1 MNEMTGSSFYTN
13 YTDVK
18 FIDKLKKNID
28 TCRAFYFSVSF
39 IKKPGL
45 RLLAP
50 NIEAA
55 IARGACGKLITSTYQ
70 NFTDVDSLQFFY
82 GLQVRYPEQFAC
94 RLDRECFHDYNG
106 NTVGFHSKGYLF
118 EFEDHTELLVGSSNI
133 TVYALLKNVEWDV
146 SVIDAD
152 PAGTYAAAKVEFD
165 ALWEQT
171 LPLSQD
177 LINEYKVRLYYS
189 IERWDMDYDVANSE
203 IKPNYMQRRALKEL
217 NRVRAMGA
225 ARALITASA
234 GSGKTFLA
242 AFDALNFGPRR
253 LLYIVHEG
261 SILMKSYETFARVFG
276 SDRSYGIFNGEY
288 KEQDAD
294 FVFSTNVTMAN
305 SLELFEPHT
314 WDYIIID
321 ECHHATAETY
331 RKIIDYFEPQFL
343 LGITATPERMDGGD
357 VFSLFDQNVP
367 YELRLR
373 DAIINGLVVPFK
385 YYGIRDELIEY
396 GVTQTRGHKFV
407 EQFSDEA
414 HCDFIYRMIEK
425 HREPGQK
432 LKALAFCRDIS
443 HAIRMAQAMEDYYH
457 TRYLTGKNTVGERVR
472 AYKDLQDDAAD
483 LEILFTVDILNEG
496 VDIPGVNM
504 VLFLRPTDSQTIFIQ
519 QLGRGLRKYEGKKYV
534 TVLDF
539 IGNDYKR
546 SVQIAFALGSM
557 AENFVVE
564 KNLVAALVSDNF
576 TKIGLV
582 EYGVEIHLDDLSK
595 KEILAYIDEV
605 NFNTKTYLQQ
615 DYTNFKK
622 YIGAQRYPAHVDYL
636 NNDYAPDLIKFMQSR
651 ISGRKNASYLGFLQA
666 IGEENLP
673 SFSARQEGFIKYV
686 SEMLPIVRPYEYLI
700 IQALVE
706 HAGECSL
713 AEVRRHV
720 QINAKHDQPAAFQH
734 ALKYMVQSGY
744 FTVGKEMET
753 AANAGTAAAE
763 AGEAAALDSGV
774 TTAPETT
781 LSFYDL
787 ELGVEFDEYL
797 RDLLEYG
804 LGKYDVDF
812 SDASPDEVF
821 HLWAKYRKEQVQQ
834 LLLNNPKDIMLGTKI
849 YDGIVYAYVTVIKS
863 NATAENLKYADGYID
878 ADTFQWETVANVSE
892 RELTA
897 LKNSRGIHIFV
908 RKVDNEDGIQ
918 LPFTYIG
925 MGKMEY
931 IEGSKKPNG
940 AHLFRVPMEATAPED
955 IYFDFKLPG

>member
-1 MNEMTGSSFYTN
+1 MKTGFYTN
-13 YTDVK
+13 SSEVK
-18 FIDKLKKNID
+18 FIDKLKRNID
-28 TCRAFYFSVSF
+28 VCKAFYFSVSF

-70 NFTDVDSLQFFY
+70 NFTDVESLQYFY
-82 GLQVRYPEQFAC
+82 NLQTRYPERFTC
-94 RLDRECFHDYNG
+94 RLERECFHDYNG

-118 EFEDHTELLVGSSNI
+118 EFEHHTELLVGSSNI

-146 SVIDAD
+146 SVIDEELNE
-152 PAGTYAAAKVEFD
+152 TYAAAKEEFIS
-165 ALWEQT
+165 LWEQT
-171 LPLSQD
+171 LPLSQE
-177 LINEYKVRLYYS
+177 LINEYKTRLYYS
-189 IERWDMDYDVANSE
+189 IERWDMDYDVANSD

-225 ARALITASA
+225 SRALITASA

-242 AFDALNFGPRR
+242 AFDALNFNPRR
-253 LLYIVHEG
+253 LLYVVHEG
-261 SILMKSYETFARVFG
+261 SILMKSYETFSRVFG
-276 SDRSYGIFNGEY
+276 NDRTYGVYNGEY

-305 SLELFEPHT
+305 SMELFEPHT

-321 ECHHATAETY
+321 ECHHATADTY

-343 LGITATPERMDGGD
+343 LGITATPERMDGED

-396 GVTQTRGHKFV
+396 GIEQTRGHKFV

-414 HCDFIYRMIEK
+414 HCGFIYRMIEK
-425 HREPGQK
+425 YRQPGQK

-443 HAIRMAQAMEDYYH
+443 HAIRMSQAMEDFYH
-457 TRYLTGKNTVGERVR
+457 TRYLTGKNSVGERVR
-472 AYKDLQDDAAD
+472 AYKDLQDDD
-483 LEILFTVDILNEG
+483 PEGLEILFTVDILNEG

-557 AENFVVE
+557 AENFVLE
-564 KNLVAALVSDNF
+564 KNLVAALIADNF
-576 TKIGLV
+576 TRIGLLD
-582 EYGVEIHLDDLSK
+582 YGVEIHLDDLSK

-605 NFNTKTYLQQ
+605 NFNNKKYLQQ
-615 DYTNFKK
+615 DYFNFKK
-622 YIGAQRYPAHVDYL
+622 YISSSRYPAHVDYL
-636 NNDYAPDLIKFMQSR
+636 NNDYAPDLIKFMQSK
-651 ISGRKNASYLGFLQA
+651 INNRKNASYLGFLQA

-673 SFSARQEGFIKYV
+673 AFSERQEEFIKYV
-686 SEMLPIVRPYEYLI
+686 SEMLPVVRPYELLV
-700 IQALVE
+700 IQAMIQG
-706 HAGECSL
+706 AGECSIKN
-713 AEVRRHV
+713 VQQHV
-720 QINAKHDQPAAFQH
+720 QINALNFSQSAFNH
-734 ALKYMVQSGY
+734 ALHYMLTSG
-744 FTVGKEMET
+744 FFAIAGNTISFVGI
-753 AANAGTAAAE
+753 
-763 AGEAAALDSGV
+763 D
-774 TTAPETT
+774 
-781 LSFYDL
+781 
-787 ELGVEFDEYL
+787 LGVEFDEYI

-804 LGKYDVDF
+804 LGRYDVDF
-812 SDASPDEVF
+812 QDAAPDEVF

-834 LLLNNPKDIMLGTKI
+834 LLLNNPKDIMKGTKI
-849 YDGIVYAYVTVIKS
+849 YDGISYAYVTVIKS
-863 NATAENLKYADGYID
+863 TNTKAELKYADGYID
-878 ADTFQWETVANVSE
+878 QDTFQWETVANVKDK
-892 RELTA
+892 ELED
-897 LKNSRGIHIFV
+897 LKHSKKMHIFV
-908 RKVDNEDGIQ
+908 RKVENEDGIQ

-925 MGKMEY
+925 CGKMEY
-931 IEGSKKPNG
+931 NGRSNNENG
-940 AHLFRVPMEATAPED
+940 AHLFRIPMEATAPED
-955 IYFDFKLPG
+955 IYFDFKLPE

>member
-1 MNEMTGSSFYTN
+1 MISSFYTN
-13 YTDVK
+13 YSEVK
-18 FIDKLKKNID
+18 FIDKLKRNID
-28 TCRAFYFSVSF
+28 TCKAFYFSVSF

-55 IARGACGKLITSTYQ
+55 IARGARGQLITSTYQ
-70 NFTDVDSLQFFY
+70 NFTDVDSLQFFN
-82 GLQVRYPEQFAC
+82 GLQTRYPEQFAC

-106 NTVGFHSKGYLF
+106 NAVGFHSKGYLF

-133 TVYALLKNVEWDV
+133 TVYALLKNIEWDV

-152 PAGTYAAAKVEFD
+152 TSETYTAAKAEFD
-165 ALWEQT
+165 SLWEQT
-171 LPLSQD
+171 LPLSLE
-177 LINEYKVRLYYS
+177 LINEYKTRLFYS

-225 ARALITASA
+225 SRALITASA

-242 AFDALNFGPRR
+242 AFDALNFNPRR

-261 SILMKSYETFARVFG
+261 SILMKSYETFSRVFG
-276 SDRSYGIFNGEY
+276 SDRSYGVFNGEY
-288 KEQDAD
+288 KEQEAD
-294 FVFSTNVTMAN
+294 YVFSTNVTMAN
-305 SLELFEPHT
+305 SLKLFEPHT

-331 RKIIDYFEPQFL
+331 RKIINYFEPQFL
-343 LGITATPERMDGGD
+343 LGITATPERMDGED

-396 GVTQTRGHKFV
+396 GVAQTRGHKFV

-443 HAIRMAQAMEDYYH
+443 HAIRMSQAMEDYYH
-457 TRYLTGKNTVGERVR
+457 TRYLTGKNSVGERVR
-472 AYKDLQDDAAD
+472 AYKDLQDDAAE

-564 KNLVAALVSDNF
+564 KNLVAALVADNF
-576 TKIGLV
+576 VRIGLL

-595 KEILAYIDEV
+595 KEILAYINEV

-615 DYTNFKK
+615 DYFNFKK
-622 YIGAQRYPAHVDYL
+622 YISAARYPAHVDYL

-673 SFSARQEGFIKYV
+673 SFSERQEAFIKYV
-686 SEMLPIVRPYEYLI
+686 SEMLPIVRPYEYLM
-700 IQALVE
+700 IQTLLQWV
-706 HAGECSL
+706 GECSIE
-713 AEVRRHV
+713 EVNRLV
-720 QINAKHDQPAAFQH
+720 QINTEDYKSDAFDH
-734 ALKYMVQSGY
+734 ALLYMLASG
-744 FTVGKEMET
+744 FFRLTDGML
-753 AANAGTAAAE
+753 AFADI
-763 AGEAAALDSGV
+763 ALD
-774 TTAPETT
+774 
-781 LSFYDL
+781 
-787 ELGVEFDEYL
+787 VEFDEYMQ
-797 RDLLEYG
+797 DLLEYG

-812 SDASPDEVF
+812 NDAAPGEIF

-863 NATAENLKYADGYID
+863 SSTAENLKYADGYID
-878 ADTFQWETVANVSE
+878 EDTFQWETVANVSE
-892 RELTA
+892 RELNA

-955 IYFDFKLPG
+955 IYFDFKLPE

>member
-1 MNEMTGSSFYTN
+1 MKSDFFSN
-13 YTDVK
+13 YSNIK
-18 FIDKLKKNID
+18 FIDKIKRNID
-28 TCRAFYFSVSF
+28 TCRAFFFSVSF

-45 RLLAP
+45 RLISS

-55 IARGACGKLITSTYQ
+55 LARGANGQVITSTYQ
-70 NFTDVDSLQFFY
+70 NFTDIDSLQYFY
-82 GLQVRYPEQFAC
+82 SLQARYPGHFSC
-94 RLDRECFHDYNG
+94 KLDKECFHDFNG

-133 TVYALLKNVEWDV
+133 TVYALLKNIEWDV
-146 SVIDAD
+146 SVIDD
-152 PAGTYAAAKVEFD
+152 NTSGTYEAAKEEFD
-165 ALWEQT
+165 YLWQHA

-177 LINEYKVRLYYS
+177 LISEYKTRLYYS
-189 IERWDMDYDVANSE
+189 IERWDMDYNVANSE

-225 ARALITASA
+225 TRALITASA

-242 AFDALNFGPRR
+242 AFDALNFNPQR
-253 LLYIVHEG
+253 LLFIVHEG
-261 SILMKSYETFARVFG
+261 SILLKAYETFSRVFG
-276 SDRSYGIFNGEY
+276 SEHSYGIFNGEY

-305 SLELFEPHT
+305 ALELFDRHT

-331 RKIIDYFEPQFL
+331 RKIIEYFEPQFL
-343 LGITATPERMDGGD
+343 LGITATPERMDGED

-396 GVTQTRGHKFV
+396 GINQTRGHKFV

-425 HREPGQK
+425 YKEPGQK

-457 TRYLTGKNTVGERVR
+457 TRYLTGKSSVGERVR
-472 AYKDLQDDAAD
+472 AYKDLQDEDEE

-504 VLFLRPTDSQTIFIQ
+504 VLFLRPTDSQTVFIQ

-564 KNLVAALVSDNF
+564 KNLVAALVKEDFAS
-576 TKIGLV
+576 IGLLN
-582 EYGVEIHLDDLSK
+582 YGVEIHLDDLSK
-595 KEILAYIDEV
+595 KEILDCIDEV
-605 NFNTKTYLQQ
+605 NFNTKSYLQH
-615 DYTNFKK
+615 DYSNFKK
-622 YIGAQRYPAHVDYL
+622 YIGTSRYPAHVDYL
-636 NNDYAPDLIKFMQSR
+636 NNDFAPDLIKFMQSK
-651 ISGRKNASYLGFLQA
+651 INGHKNASYYGFLQA
-666 IGEENLP
+666 IEEENMP
-673 SFSARQEGFIKYV
+673 SFSERQESFAKYV
-686 SEMLPIVRPYEYLI
+686 SEMLPLVRSDEYLI
-700 IQALVE
+700 IQALVQC
-706 HAGECSL
+706 AGECNL
-713 AEVRRHV
+713 EELKKHI
-720 QINAKHDQPAAFQH
+720 QINVRNYNLKSFGH
-734 ALKYMVQSGY
+734 ALQYMIASG
-744 FTVGKEMET
+744 FFKL
-753 AANAGTAAAE
+753 AN
-763 AGEAAALDSGV
+763 DV
-774 TTAPETT
+774 
-781 LSFYDL
+781 LSFNDINL
-787 ELGVEFDEYL
+787 DVEFDEYI

-804 LGKYDVDF
+804 LGKYDADF
-812 SDASPDEVF
+812 QDASLNEVF
-821 HLWAKYRKEQVQQ
+821 HLWAKYRKEQVQL

-849 YDGIVYAYVTVIKS
+849 YNGIVYVYVTVIKGNS
-863 NATAENLKYADGYID
+863 TAENLKYVDGYID
-878 ADTFQWETVANVSE
+878 ANTFQWETVNNIKE
-892 RELTA
+892 KELNE
-897 LKNSRGIHIFV
+897 LKTSNGVHVFV
-908 RKVDNEDGIQ
+908 RKVESEDGIT

-931 IEGSKKPNG
+931 IEGSRKANG
-940 AHLFRVPMEATAPED
+940 AHLFRIPMNNTAPED
-955 IYFDFKLPG
+955 IYFDFKLPE

>member
-1 MNEMTGSSFYTN
+1 MRSSFFTN
-13 YTDVK
+13 YSEVK
-18 FIDKLKKNID
+18 FIDKLKRNID
-28 TCRAFYFSVSF
+28 MCQGFYFSVSF

-55 IARGACGKLITSTYQ
+55 ISRGAHGQLITSTYQ

-82 GLQVRYPEQFAC
+82 DLQTRYPDRFTC
-94 RLDRECFHDYNG
+94 RLDKECFHDIHG

-118 EFEDHTELLVGSSNI
+118 EFADRNELLVGSSNI
-133 TVYALLKNVEWDV
+133 TVYALLKNIEWDV
-146 SVIDAD
+146 SVIDED
-152 PAGTYAAAKVEFD
+152 DGETYASAKAEFD
-165 ALWEQT
+165 SLWEQT
-171 LPLSQD
+171 LPLSLD
-177 LINEYKVRLYYS
+177 LIDEYRTRLYYS
-189 IERWDMDYDVANSE
+189 IERWDMDYDIANSE
-203 IKPNYMQRRALKEL
+203 VKPNYMQRRALKEL

-225 ARALITASA
+225 SRALITASA

-242 AFDALNFGPRR
+242 AFDALNFAPKR

-261 SILMKSYETFARVFG
+261 SILMKSYETFQRVFG

-305 SLELFEPHT
+305 SLELFEKHT

-331 RKIIDYFEPQFL
+331 RKIINYFEPQFL
-343 LGITATPERMDGGD
+343 LGITATPERMDGED

-396 GVTQTRGHKFV
+396 GIKETKGHKFV
-407 EQFSDEA
+407 EQFSDDK
-414 HCDFIYRMIEK
+414 HCDFIYHMIES
-425 HREPGQK
+425 HRIPGQK

-443 HAIRMAQAMEDYYH
+443 HAIRMSQAMEDYYH
-457 TRYLTGKNTVGERVR
+457 TQYLTGRNSVGERVR

-519 QLGRGLRKYEGKKYV
+519 QLGRGLRNYEGKKYV

-546 SVQIAFALGSM
+546 SVQIAFALGSLS
-557 AENFVVE
+557 ENFVVE
-564 KNLVAALVSDNF
+564 KKLIACLVEDNF
-576 TKIGLV
+576 TSIGLAD
-582 EYGVEIHLDDLSK
+582 YGVEIHLDDLSK
-595 KEILAYIDEV
+595 KEILSYIDEV
-605 NFNTKTYLQQ
+605 NFNTKTFLQQ
-615 DYTNFKK
+615 DYLNFKK
-622 YIGAQRYPAHVDYL
+622 YISAARYPQHVDYL

-651 ISGRKNASYLGFLQA
+651 IGGRKNSSYLGFLQA
-666 IGEENLP
+666 IGEDDLP
-673 SFSARQEGFIKYV
+673 SFDERQESFIKYV
-686 SEMLPIVRPYEYLI
+686 SDMLPIVRPYEYLM
-700 IQALVE
+700 IQALIFR
-706 HAGECSL
+706 AGQCSIE
-713 AEVRRHV
+713 EVQHHV
-720 QINAKHDQPAAFQH
+720 LTNAKSFQQAPFDH
-734 ALKYMVQSGY
+734 ALHYMI
-744 FTVGKEMET
+744 ET
-753 AANAGTAAAE
+753 GFFELNDG
-763 AGEAAALDSGV
+763 ALSLNGIR
-774 TTAPETT
+774 
-781 LSFYDL
+781 
-787 ELGVEFDEYL
+787 LGVEFDEYM

-812 SDASPDEVF
+812 DEAKPDETF

-849 YDGIVYAYVTVIKS
+849 YDGVAYAYVTVIK
-863 NATAENLKYADGYID
+863 ATSTKDDLKYIDGYID

-892 RELTA
+892 KELSA
-897 LKNSRGIHIFV
+897 LKTSKRMHIFV

-925 MGKMEY
+925 SGKMEY
-931 IEGSKKPNG
+931 IEGSKKPNA
-940 AHLFRVPMEATAPED
+940 AHLFRIPMETTAPED
-955 IYFDFKLPG
+955 IFFDFKLPTDR

>member
-1 MNEMTGSSFYTN
+1 MGTGFFTN
-13 YTDVK
+13 YSDVK
-18 FIDKLKKNID
+18 FIDKLKQNID

-55 IARGACGKLITSTYQ
+55 ISRGARGKLITSTYQ
-70 NFTDVDSLQFFY
+70 NFTDVDSLQFFHD
-82 GLQVRYPEQFAC
+82 LQVRYPHQFEC
-94 RLDRECFHDYNG
+94 RLDRECFHDFNG

-118 EFEDHTELLVGSSNI
+118 EFENHTELMVGSSNI

-146 SVIDAD
+146 SVIGDD
-152 PAGTYAAAKVEFD
+152 TNETYAAAKAEFD
-165 ALWEQT
+165 TLWEHT

-177 LINEYKVRLYYS
+177 LINEYKTRLYYS
-189 IERWDMDYDVANSE
+189 IERWDMDYDIANSE

-217 NRVRAMGA
+217 NRVRAIGA
-225 ARALITASA
+225 SRALITASA

-242 AFDALNFGPRR
+242 AFDALNFNPRR

-261 SILMKSYETFARVFG
+261 SILMKSYETFSHVFG
-276 SDRSYGIFNGEY
+276 SDRSYGVFNGEY
-288 KEQDAD
+288 KEQYAD

-305 SLELFEPHT
+305 SLELFEPHA

-331 RKIIDYFEPQFL
+331 RKIINYFEPQFL
-343 LGITATPERMDGGD
+343 LGITATPERMDGED

-396 GVTQTRGHKFV
+396 GIAQTRGHKFV
-407 EQFSDEA
+407 EQFSDMA
-414 HCDFIYRMIEK
+414 HCDFIYQMIEK
-425 HREPGQK
+425 HRITGQK

-443 HAIRMAQAMEDYYH
+443 HAIRMSQAMEDYYN
-457 TRYLTGKNTVGERVR
+457 TRYLTGKNSVGERVR

-564 KNLVAALVSDNF
+564 KNLVAALVASDF
-576 TKIGLV
+576 ASIGLAD
-582 EYGVEIHLDDLSK
+582 YGVEIHLDDLSK
-595 KEILAYIDEV
+595 KEILTYIDAV

-615 DYTNFKK
+615 DYNNFKK
-622 YIGAQRYPAHVDYL
+622 YISSARFPAHVDYL

-651 ISGRKNASYLGFLQA
+651 IGGRKNASYLGFLQA
-666 IGEENLP
+666 IDEDNLP
-673 SFSARQEGFIKYV
+673 SFNDLQEAFIKYV

-700 IQALVE
+700 IQALV
-706 HAGECSL
+706 HKAGECNL
-713 AEVRRHV
+713 DDIMHHV
-720 QINAKHDQPAAFQH
+720 QINTVHYMQAAFDH
-734 ALKYMVQSGY
+734 ALHYMMESG
-744 FTVGKEMET
+744 FFSLADG
-753 AANAGTAAAE
+753 
-763 AGEAAALDSGV
+763 S
-774 TTAPETT
+774 
-781 LSFYDL
+781 LSFAGITLD
-787 ELGVEFDEYL
+787 VEFVDYL
-797 RDLLEYG
+797 LDLLEYG
-804 LGKYDVDF
+804 LGKYDIDF
-812 SDASPDEVF
+812 DDAIPGEVF

-834 LLLNNPKDIMLGTKI
+834 LLLNNPRDIMLGTKI
-849 YDGIVYAYVTVIKS
+849 YYGIVYAYVTVIKS
-863 NATAENLKYADGYID
+863 SSTADNLKYADGYID
-878 ADTFQWETVANVSE
+878 ENTFQWETVANVSE
-892 RELTA
+892 RELNA
-897 LKNSRGIHIFV
+897 LKSSQGIHIFV

-925 MGKMEY
+925 MGRMEY
-931 IEGSKKPNG
+931 IEGSKKANG
-940 AHLFRVPMEATAPED
+940 AHLFRVPMKATAPED
-955 IYFDFKLPG
+955 IYFDFKLPN

>member
-1 MNEMTGSSFYTN
+1 MNSSFYTN
-13 YTDVK
+13 YSDTK
-18 FIDKLKKNID
+18 FIDKVRRNID
-28 TCRAFYFSVSF
+28 LCKAFYFSVSF

-55 IARGACGKLITSTYQ
+55 IARGAYGQVITSTYQ

-82 GLQVRYPEQFAC
+82 DLQTRYPDRFSC
-94 RLDRECFHDYNG
+94 RLDRECFHDFSG

-118 EFEDHTELLVGSSNI
+118 EFSDHTELLVGSSNI
-133 TVYALLKNVEWDV
+133 TVYALLKNIEWDV
-146 SVIDAD
+146 SIIDEDEGA
-152 PAGTYAAAKVEFD
+152 TYSAAKTEFD
-165 ALWEQT
+165 SLWERT
-171 LPLSQD
+171 LPLSLE
-177 LINEYKVRLYYS
+177 LISEYRTRLYYS
-189 IERWDMDYDVANSE
+189 IERWDMDYDIANSE
-203 IKPNYMQRRALKEL
+203 VKPNHMQRRALKEL

-225 ARALITASA
+225 SRALVTASA

-261 SILMKSYETFARVFG
+261 SILMKSFETFQRVFG
-276 SDRSYGIFNGEY
+276 SDRSYGVFNGEY

-305 SLELFEPHT
+305 SLELFEKHT

-331 RKIIDYFEPQFL
+331 RKIINYFEPQFL
-343 LGITATPERMDGGD
+343 LGITATPERMDGED

-396 GVTQTRGHKFV
+396 GINETKGHKFV
-407 EQFSDEA
+407 EQFSDEK
-414 HCDFIYRMIEK
+414 HCAFIYQMIEK
-425 HREPGQK
+425 HRIPGQK

-443 HAIRMAQAMEDYYH
+443 HAVRMSQAMGDYYR
-457 TRYLTGKNTVGERVR
+457 TQYLTGRNSVGERVR

-519 QLGRGLRKYEGKKYV
+519 QLGRGLRTYEGKKYV

-546 SVQIAFALGSM
+546 SVQIAFALGSLS
-557 AENFVVE
+557 ENFVVE
-564 KNLVAALVSDNF
+564 KKLIARLIEDNY
-576 TKIGLV
+576 TSIGLAD
-582 EYGVEIHLDDLSK
+582 YGVEIHLDELSK
-595 KEILAYIDEV
+595 KDILSYIDEV
-605 NFNTKTYLQQ
+605 NFNTKTFLEK
-615 DYTNFKK
+615 DYVNFKK
-622 YIGAQRYPAHVDYL
+622 YISAARYPQHVDYL
-636 NNDYAPDLIKFMQSR
+636 NNDFAPDLIKFMQSR
-651 ISGRKNASYLGFLQA
+651 IGGKKNASYYGFLKA
-666 IGEENLP
+666 IGEEELP
-673 SFSARQEGFIKYV
+673 CFDERQEAFIKYV
-686 SEMLPIVRPYEYLI
+686 SEMLPIVRPYEYLM
-700 IQALVE
+700 IQALIF
-706 HAGECSL
+706 HAGSCDIED
-713 AEVRRHV
+713 VQRHV
-720 QINAKHDQPAAFQH
+720 KTSMRSYDQASFDH
-734 ALKYMVQSGY
+734 ALHYMMATD
-744 FTVGKEMET
+744 FF
-753 AANAGTAAAE
+753 
-763 AGEAAALDSGV
+763 ALTDGL
-774 TTAPETT
+774 
-781 LSFYDL
+781 LSL
-787 ELGVEFDEYL
+787 NGIKIGVEFDEYM

-812 SDASPDEVF
+812 ADAKPDEVF
-821 HLWAKYRKEQVQQ
+821 HLWGKYRKEQVQQ

-849 YDGIVYAYVTVIKS
+849 YDGVAYAYVTVIKAS
-863 NATAENLKYADGYID
+863 STKEELKYVDGYID
-878 ADTFQWETVANVSE
+878 SDTFQWETVANVSE
-892 RELTA
+892 KELNA
-897 LKNSRGIHIFV
+897 LKNSERMHIFV

-925 MGKMEY
+925 SGKMEY
-931 IEGSKKPNG
+931 VEGSKKPNG
-940 AHLFRVPMEATAPED
+940 AHLFRIPMEATAPED
-955 IYFDFKLPG
+955 IFFDFQLPVDR